1 MMKVKVHYS
10 WLGPESKKTY
20 ILLSLVDQQVEKTSL
35 SKLEELVQKYSARIV
50 GVFAAMYFTN
60 NEAAQTWLRALIY
73 LLQP

>member
-1 MMKVKVHYS
+1 MIKAKVHFS
-10 WLGPESKKTY
+10 WLGPEAKKTY
-20 ILLSLVDQQVEKTSL
+20 IILSLVDQQVEKTSP
-35 SKLEELVQKYSARIV
+35 SKIEELVQKYSARLV